1 MNDDRL
7 LDEALRA
14 LPPPPEAPRERMW
27 ARVAAARCGTSGNAR
42 LRSRRP
48 RPGRWQ
54 WPAAG
59 AALAAMLV
67 LGFALGRWTEG
78 PAPSGDHAQR
88 GGDADRATAAPA
100 SRLADRRADGYRRAA
115 TQLFDRAEVLLAGF
129 QAEAAR
135 TDAAITREATADWA
149 AGLLAQTRLLLD
161 SPAADDA
168 DARRLLRELELVLAR
183 IASLPAGDDAGEA
196 ARIAEDLSER
206 ATLQRLRL
214 AGAL

>member
-27 ARVAAARCGTSGNAR
+27 ARVAAARSGTPGDAR

-67 LGFALGRWTEG
+67 LGFAIGRWTEG
-78 PAPSGDHAQR
+78 PAPSGEHAQR
-88 GGDADRATAAPA
+88 GGDADGAAAA
-100 SRLADRRADGYRRAA
+100 SRLADRRADGYRQAA

-135 TDAAITREATADWA
+135 TDAPITREATADWA
-149 AGLLAQTRLLLD
+149 AGLLSQTRLLLD